1 MSELEREKKLRI
13 IITCSLQND
22 FVEKIEINEND
33 EDKVK
38 LSFETCQKAW
48 SDYFFNPD
56 IRSEKKNIKDF
67 LNWLNKE
74 KTQYV
79 DKNAVISYLN
89 LIEKY
94 KHRVH
99 INYSESKRLLDDN
112 NLYQFLTELLK
123 KDYYFIHLRDWHDP
137 TDLDQRGELNFF
149 GNHCLKG
156 TYGAHFIAPIK
167 DGIKK
172 NLEQH
177 LIVNSNSLS
186 SFSDTKLESVL
197 NLILKN
203 EKSSKSKVEI
213 VVFGVITNV
222 KVLLLTFEL
231 MVIHGYRNLFICE
244 DACAGFNL
252 EGHNQGIE
260 YISGVFGANVLDQK
274 EFRTK
279 FNF

>member
-1 MSELEREKKLRI
+1 MGEIEREKKLRI
-13 IITCSLQND
+13 IMTCSLQND
-22 FVEKIEINEND
+22 FVEKIEINKKKED
-33 EDKVK
+33 EIK
-38 LSFETCQKAW
+38 LSFGTCQKAW
-48 SDYFFNPD
+48 SDYFFNPN
-56 IRSEKKNIKDF
+56 ISGEKKNIEDF
-67 LNWLNKE
+67 LNWLKKE
-74 KTQYV
+74 KAQYE
-79 DKNAVISYLN
+79 DKNVVISYLN

-99 INYSESKRLLDDN
+99 INYNESKRLLDDN
-112 NLYQFLTELLK
+112 NLYPFLTELMK
-123 KDYYFIHLRDWHDP
+123 KDCYFIHLRDWHDP
-137 TDLDQRGELNFF
+137 TDLDQRVELNFF

-156 TYGAHFIAPIK
+156 TYGAHFIAPVK
-167 DGIKK
+167 EGIKE
-172 NLEQH
+172 NLEHH
-177 LIVNSNSLS
+177 LIVNSNNLS

-203 EKSSKSKVEI
+203 EKSSKARVEI
-213 VVFGVITNV
+213 GIFGVITNV

-252 EGHNQGIE
+252 ESHNQGID
-260 YISGVFGANVLDQK
+260 YISSIFGANVLDQK

>member
-1 MSELEREKKLRI
+1 MSEIESKDNLRI

-22 FVEKIEINEND
+22 FVEKISSTRKEEGSVN
-33 EDKVK
+33 
-38 LSFETCQKAW
+38 LSFETCQRAW
-48 SDYFFNPD
+48 SDYFFTKD
-56 IRSEKKNIKDF
+56 ISSEKKNFEDF
-67 LNWLNKE
+67 LKWIKKE
-74 KTQYV
+74 KVEYE
-79 DKNAVISYLN
+79 DKNVVNSYLS

-99 INYSESKRLLDDN
+99 INYDESKRLFDDN
-112 NLYQFLTELLK
+112 NLDQFLTDLMK
-123 KDYYFIHLRDWHDP
+123 KEYYFIHLRDWHDP
-137 TDLDQRGELNFF
+137 TDLEQRGELNFF

-156 TYGAHFIAPIK
+156 TYGAHFVDPIK
-167 DGIKK
+167 DGIKNK
-172 NLEQH
+172 LEHH

-203 EKSSKSKVEI
+203 EKSSKAKVEI
-213 VVFGVITNV
+213 GIFGVITNV

-231 MVIHGYRNLFICE
+231 MVIHGYRNIFICQ

-252 EGHNQGIE
+252 ESHIQGIE
-260 YISGVFGANVLDQK
+260 YISSIFGGKVLDQQN
-274 EFRTK
+274 FRRK

>member
-1 MSELEREKKLRI
+1 MSEIESKDNLRI

-22 FVEKIEINEND
+22 FVEKISSTRKEEGS
-33 EDKVK
+33 VK
-38 LSFETCQKAW
+38 LSFETCQRAW
-48 SDYFFNPD
+48 SDYFFTKD
-56 IRSEKKNIKDF
+56 ISSEKKNFEDF
-67 LNWLNKE
+67 LKWIKKE
-74 KTQYV
+74 KVEYE
-79 DKNAVISYLN
+79 DKNVVNSYLS

-99 INYSESKRLLDDN
+99 INYDESKRLFDDN
-112 NLYQFLTELLK
+112 NLDQFLTDLMK
-123 KDYYFIHLRDWHDP
+123 KEYYFIHLRDWHDP
-137 TDLDQRGELNFF
+137 TDLEQRGELNFF

-156 TYGAHFIAPIK
+156 TYGAHFVDPIK
-167 DGIKK
+167 DGIKNK
-172 NLEQH
+172 LEHH

-203 EKSSKSKVEI
+203 EKSSKAKVEI
-213 VVFGVITNV
+213 GIFGVITNV

-231 MVIHGYRNLFICE
+231 MVIHGYRNIFICQ

-252 EGHNQGIE
+252 ESHIQGIE
-260 YISGVFGANVLDQK
+260 YISSIFGGKVLDQQN
-274 EFRTK
+274 FRRK

>member
-1 MSELEREKKLRI
+1 MSEIETEKKLRI
-13 IITCSLQND
+13 IMTCSLQND
-22 FVEKIEINEND
+22 FVEKIDIKEKK
-33 EDKVK
+33 EDNVK
-38 LSFETCQKAW
+38 LSFGTCQKAW
-48 SDYFFNPD
+48 SDYFSNPN
-56 IRSEKKNIKDF
+56 ISSEKKNIEDF
-67 LNWLNKE
+67 LNWLRKE
-74 KTQYV
+74 KAKYE
-79 DKNAVISYLN
+79 DKNAEISYLN

-99 INYSESKRLLDDN
+99 INYDESKRLLDDN
-112 NLYQFLTELLK
+112 NLYQFLTELMK

-156 TYGAHFIAPIK
+156 TYGAHFIDPVK

-172 NLEQH
+172 NLEHH
-177 LIVNSNSLS
+177 LTVNSNNLS

-213 VVFGVITNV
+213 GIFGLITNV

-260 YISGVFGANVLDQK
+260 YISGIFGANVLNQK
-274 EFRTK
+274 DFKTK

>member
-1 MSELEREKKLRI
+1 MSEIESEKKLRI

-22 FVEKIEINEND
+22 FVEKISSTGKE
-33 EDKVK
+33 EDSVK

-48 SDYFFNPD
+48 SDYFFNKD
-56 IRSEKKNIKDF
+56 ISSEKKNFEDF
-67 LNWLNKE
+67 LKWIKKE
-74 KTQYV
+74 KVEYE
-79 DKNAVISYLN
+79 DKNVVNSYLS

-99 INYSESKRLLDDN
+99 IDYDESKRLFDDN
-112 NLYQFLTELLK
+112 NLDQLLTDLMK
-123 KDYYFIHLRDWHDP
+123 KEYYFIHLRDWHDP
-137 TDLDQRGELNFF
+137 TDMEQRGELNFF

-156 TYGAHFIAPIK
+156 TYGAHFVDPIK
-167 DGIKK
+167 DGIKNK
-172 NLEQH
+172 LEHH

-213 VVFGVITNV
+213 GIFGVITNV

-231 MVIHGYRNLFICE
+231 MVIHGYRNIFICQ
-244 DACAGFNL
+244 DASAGFNL
-252 EGHNQGIE
+252 ESHIQGIE
-260 YISGVFGANVLDQK
+260 YISGIFGAKVLDQQQ
-274 EFRTK
+274 FRIK

>member
-1 MSELEREKKLRI
+1 MSELESEKKLRI

-22 FVEKIEINEND
+22 FVEQIEIKEKK
-33 EDKVK
+33 EDTVK

-48 SDYFFNPD
+48 SDYFFNPN
-56 IRSEKKNIKDF
+56 ISSEKKNIEDF
-67 LNWLNKE
+67 LNWLKRE
-74 KTQYV
+74 KAKYE
-79 DKNAVISYLN
+79 DKNAAISYLN
-89 LIEKY
+89 LVEKY

-99 INYSESKRLLDDN
+99 INYDESKRLLDDN
-112 NLYQFLTELLK
+112 NLYQFLTEFLK

-167 DGIKK
+167 IGIND
-172 NLEQH
+172 NLERH
-177 LIVNSNSLS
+177 LIVNSNNLS

-213 VVFGVITNV
+213 GILGVITNV

-252 EGHNQGIE
+252 ESHNQGID
-260 YISGVFGANVLDQK
+260 YISGIFGANVLNQK
-274 EFRTK
+274 EFREK